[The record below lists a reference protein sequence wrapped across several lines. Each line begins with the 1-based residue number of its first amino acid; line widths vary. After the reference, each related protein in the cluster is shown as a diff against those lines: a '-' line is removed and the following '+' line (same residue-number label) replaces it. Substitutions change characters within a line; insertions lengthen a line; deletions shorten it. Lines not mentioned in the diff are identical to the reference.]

1 MTQTLHVAGK
11 PPLVMKHCARFPDSG
26 NPWVCNAWYRGGPHL
41 KGFLHSAS
49 SSLWVWASGKE
60 ELTGLA
66 MWIGAG
72 YIRRL
77 WMEALVGRGEL
88 ILDPHLGISS
98 STYSG
103 HSSEERLTESMQRSY
118 RPSHKHQQNQNG
130 SLLSMRSLATDA

>member
-1 MTQTLHVAGK
+1 
-11 PPLVMKHCARFPDSG
+11 MKAVNSG
-26 NPWVCNAWYRGGPHL
+26 PTTIH
-41 KGFLHSAS
+41 GFAMPGTEEDLTWKVFSAHSAS